1 MWNFKYFYGKLYI
14 CCRYLLGISI
24 MWVGESHLLFSLL
37 KGLTILGLLC
47 LLMLQAKWECKANMK
62 ANNRK
67 PARKA
72 KQKQKPEKP
81 RTSAAHG
88 RQLEAKESMTK
99 RERERERNGQREN
112 MWERMEVQR
121 AQGMKSAKHSN
132 CAKNTP
138 PSSPH
143 THNTLSL
150 THTNTQTYTCLPV
163 VVVDRVLQTV
173 LPIPVHSTNTTKE
186 YFLADKQRAESEER
200 GVGCGRESRT

>member
-1 MWNFKYFYGKLYI
+1 MWNFKYFYGKLYFRF
-14 CCRYLLGISI
+14 RYLLGISI
-24 MWVGESHLLFSLL
+24 MWVGASHLLFCLL

-47 LLMLQAKWECKANMK
+47 LLMPQAKWECKANMK

-88 RQLEAKESMTK
+88 RQLEAKESMT
-99 RERERERNGQREN
+99 ERERETGKRKSKR
-112 MWERMEVQR
+112 ERMEVQR

-143 THNTLSL
+143 THAQHSLSL
-150 THTNTQTYTCLPV
+150 IHKRT
-163 VVVDRVLQTV
+163 
-173 LPIPVHSTNTTKE
+173 
-186 YFLADKQRAESEER
+186 LA
-200 GVGCGRESRT
+200 